1 MALANLKSEA
11 IMSKRQILAL
21 FVSNLVPW
29 TVGNGLV
36 PLLPVYATH
45 LGADPAAAGYYLAFS
60 YAALAVG
67 AVAAGWLSDRLQ
79 RRKMPL
85 IVAGLAGIPIA
96 WLIGRV
102 GSIWGLTVLTAMFWF
117 CGGLGLALISILTGL
132 SAGEDER
139 GKIFGILS
147 VTSGMGALIGGL
159 ATGFIVDFWGFPT
172 MFTAVAV
179 FCILW
184 PLAATLLTEK
194 AVEQVREEDGPARK
208 GPGLGRSC
216 YLVFAASLVA
226 SVAGFVILLGRS
238 LLMSDLGFR
247 AMAIASTGA
256 VGGIVAMPLPLLM
269 GWLSDRTGRKIFLY
283 LGYLAGITSLSVL
296 AISTSLW
303 HFCIVLVLQTVF
315 MAVNGTV
322 GSALVTDLLSQESL
336 GRGLSLFSATGW
348 IGGVLGFAGT
358 GYALQSLGP
367 LPTFIIGICLTLI
380 ASVLLVPIRS
390 GARGRGAIGHSGNRT
405 V

>member
-1 MALANLKSEA
+1 
-11 IMSKRQILAL
+11 MSKKQILAL
-21 FVSNLVPW
+21 FVCSLVPW

-36 PLLPVYATH
+36 PLLPVYATQ

-60 YAALAVG
+60 YFALAVG

-102 GSIWGLTVLTAMFWF
+102 GSIWGLSVLTAMLWF
-117 CGGLGLALISILTGL
+117 CGGLGLALIGILTGL
-132 SAGEDER
+132 SAGEDKR

-147 VTSGMGALIGGL
+147 LAGGMGALIGGL
-159 ATGFIVDFWGFPT
+159 ATGFIVDRWGFPT

-179 FCILW
+179 FLTLW
-184 PLAATLLTEK
+184 PLAGIFLTEID
-194 AVEQVREEDGPARK
+194 VERVQGEGGRARERS
-208 GPGLGRSC
+208 GLGRSY
-216 YLVFAASLVA
+216 YLLFAANLIA
-226 SVAGFVILLGRS
+226 SIAGFIIVLGRS

-283 LGYLAGITSLSVL
+283 FGYLAGMASLSIL

-303 HFCIVLVLQTVF
+303 HFWIISVLQSIF
-315 MAVNGTV
+315 IAVNGTI
-322 GSALVTDLLSQESL
+322 GNALVTDLVSQESL
-336 GRGLSLFSATGW
+336 GRGLSLFGATGW
-348 IGGVLGFAGT
+348 IGGVFGFAGA
-358 GYALQSLGP
+358 GFALQNLGV
-367 LPTFIIGICLTLI
+367 LPTFIIGICLILVTV
-380 ASVLLVPIRS
+380 VLVIPIRS
-390 GARGRGAIGHSGNRT
+390 GGRGHGAIAHSGNRT